1 MPKITAEKLLGAS
14 RSKACV
20 LYFAGQKWTGIRVK
34 AMRGDYIAKCELS
47 RIGGATFETAKPMT
61 MDVSPSEILEVQ
73 NAGTSI

>member
-1 MPKITAEKLLGAS
+1 MPEVTAEKLLGAS

-20 LYFAGQKWTGIRVK
+20 FFFAGQKWTGIRGK

-47 RIGGATFETAKPMT
+47 QIDGTSFETARPMT